1 MLRNYKKLL
10 ILIGCMVVFFGNLS
24 AQDSLKLDLT
34 GKEIKFYRKQAMD
47 EFHEKMKRVSTMP
60 YSDNGW
66 YARMHV
72 GYGFPFLTT
81 ALKSPIEA
89 LGSSIFIQTA
99 SGEISEK
106 ANITNLG
113 GGVRTGVSIGK
124 HFNPYIGLEFMF
136 NYSRFDAITFS
147 EIRTPGYKSLIRVGP
162 RDFSISPQLTATLPN
177 IRNFYFTLKVGPYFP
192 LGGYADFK
200 ADIDDSDGGLL
211 PLIAE
216 NTALGPIIN
225 LLDDYEVLPPILHAL
240 DYNTKVNAT
249 GKVKFIEEGNL
260 GASLKNTIGITTA
273 LEVRYQFTPAVSI
286 FTEARF
292 TGYHVTLADLTLD
305 QLKGKVKVLGLE
317 LDPNEL
323 ISYGTLNVDYVDEL
337 TENSNNPK
345 TNPDGYN
352 PDERTEE
359 LGSREST
366 SAILVNFGIQLDIPK
381 IQRKEDKRIIKRNKK
396 TEGLNF

>member
-1 MLRNYKKLL
+1 MLNHLKKLQILVGFL
-10 ILIGCMVVFFGNLS
+10 IVFVNQLA
-24 AQDSLKLDLT
+24 AQDSTKLDLS

-47 EFHEKMKRVSTMP
+47 EFHEKMKKVSVMP
-60 YSDNGW
+60 KSDNGW

-89 LGSSIFIQTA
+89 LGKSIFIQTA

-106 ANITNLG
+106 LNVTNLG
-113 GGVRTGVSIGK
+113 GGIRTGVSIGK
-124 HFNPYIGLEFMF
+124 HFNPYIGVEIMF
-136 NYSRFDAITFS
+136 NYSRFSEISFS
-147 EIRTPGYKSLIRVGP
+147 EIRSPGYKSIIRVGA
-162 RDFSISPQLTATLPN
+162 RDFSLAPQLTATLPN
-177 IRNFYFTLKVGPYFP
+177 IRNTYFTLKVGPYFP

-200 ADIDDSDGGLL
+200 ADIEDQDGGLL

-216 NTALGPIIN
+216 NTALGPIVN
-225 LLDDYEVLPPILHAL
+225 LLDDYELLPPILHAL
-240 DYNTKVNAT
+240 EYNANINAT
-249 GKVKFIEEGNL
+249 GKVKFIEEDDVL
-260 GASLKNTIGITTA
+260 KTLKNTIGITTA
-273 LEVRYQFTPAVSI
+273 LEVRYQITPVVSV
-286 FTEARF
+286 FGEARF

-305 QLKGKVKVLGLE
+305 QMKGKVKVLGLE
-317 LDPNEL
+317 FDPNDL
-323 ISYGTLNVDYVDEL
+323 VSYGTLNVDYVDEL

-366 SAILVNFGIQLDIPK
+366 SAVLVNIGVQLDIPK
-381 IQRKEDKRIIKRNKK
+381 IQKREDKRYRKRSQQ
-396 TEGLNF
+396 TVGLVF